1 MQLCHRVCA
10 ERAQLSHHASWS
22 HPALATPRTP
32 SWEHEGMVVEELPLI
47 AGGSSAKGL
56 WLYNWVL
63 AHPLEET
70 AWGPAVR

>member
-1 MQLCHRVCA
+1 
-10 ERAQLSHHASWS
+10 
-22 HPALATPRTP
+22 
-32 SWEHEGMVVEELPLI
+32 MVVEELPLI
-47 AGGSSAKGL
+47 AWGSSAKGL